1 MKIMSFI
8 SSLLPSFDRQRV
20 ISNIAS
26 LQSELG
32 GSVIKVAAEASELIG
47 KKKFTSE
54 FNKELDKRFHQATR
68 SFRSADVVQAISN
81 VLESLPG
88 KLGYLEG
95 LVSANFAK
103 DVARDALS
111 YQKAS
116 VLKYIEVTEF
126 FSNYAERL
134 LLKIM
139 EAETCALN
147 GTEATFGQNSSPAL
161 HKWMDAH
168 ERDFFKVMDA
178 LALPL
183 KDVKDKIDAI
193 PDITAIPDNVDTVQ
207 ETVGAAK
214 LDPLGLG
221 FLITTWF
228 NPLYRVRM
236 NFAEWQVK
244 RYHAKQELVQAL
256 QFRLLALREAYAKK
270 QDPRLEKSI
279 NYHEGRINDLTRE
292 LAETEADYM
301 A

>member
-8 SSLLPSFDRQRV
+8 ASLLPTFDRQRV
-20 ISNIAS
+20 IGNIAA

-32 GSVIKVAAEASELIG
+32 GSVVKVATEASELIG
-47 KKKFTSE
+47 KKKLQADYS
-54 FNKELDKRFHQATR
+54 KELDKRFHQITR
-68 SFRSADVVQAISN
+68 IFRSANIVQAIAT
-81 VLESLPG
+81 VLESLPA
-88 KLGYLEG
+88 KLGYLEN
-95 LVSANFAK
+95 LVNTDFAK

-116 VLKYIEVTEF
+116 VLKYLEVTEF

-139 EAETCALN
+139 EAETCAMN
-147 GTEATFGQNSSPAL
+147 GTDATFGQNASPAL
-161 HKWMDAH
+161 HKWMDQN
-168 ERDFFKVMDA
+168 ERDFFQVLEA

-183 KDVKDKIDAI
+183 KDVQEKIDAI
-193 PDITAIPDNVDTVQ
+193 PNITALPDNVDTVK
-207 ETVGAAK
+207 ETVGANA

-228 NPLYRVRM
+228 NPIYRLRM
-236 NFAEWQVK
+236 NYADWQVK
-244 RYHAKQELVQAL
+244 RYRAKQELTQAL
-256 QFRLLALREAYAKK
+256 QFRLLALKEAYAKK

-279 NYHEGRINDLTRE
+279 NYHEGRINELTRE
-292 LAETEADYM
+292 LAETESEYM